1 MQYHLLTVTI
11 SIFDLFDNM
20 IEIVILRLGHRLQR
34 DQRVTTHVGLTAR
47 ALGASTMLLASDDKG
62 IVQSINEVSR
72 QWGGNFSARTVT
84 SWKQEIRNWKDKGGK
99 VVHLTMYGINLP
111 DVIDE
116 ISGIEPLMIVVGAQK
131 VPPEIY
137 HMADW
142 NVAIGS
148 QPHSEIAALA
158 VFLDRLHTS
167 RNNDPLALE
176 FPGGNLK
183 IFSSE
188 RGKIVKEKNI

>member
-1 MQYHLLTVTI
+1 MQYHLLTVII

-20 IEIVILRLGHRLQR
+20 TEIVILRIGHRPQR

-62 IVQSINEVSR
+62 VVQSINEVSR
-72 QWGGNFSARTVT
+72 QWGGNFNARTVT

-99 VVHLTMYGINLP
+99 VIHLTMYGLNLP

-116 ISGIEPLMIVVGAQK
+116 ISGIEPLMIVVGAEK

-137 HMADW
+137 RMADW

-167 RNNDPLALE
+167 RNDDPLAFE
-176 FPGGNLK
+176 FPEGKLK

-188 RGKIVKEKNI
+188 RGKIVKEKII

>member
-1 MQYHLLTVTI
+1 
-11 SIFDLFDNM
+11 M